1 MRNLGSSVKIRL
13 KPKCGKLRSYHW
25 LPYTPK
31 NFAFRHS
38 LKTKI
43 LARCQFCLLT
53 KFTTDERWQS
63 PRDFF
68 YLTRFFPKSACPTQA
83 LYSAFDVFAHWKG
96 FSLIAKVRVVLRNV
110 PRRQILSTKKTHLGK
125 LFPSATNAY
134 DTKVYKGKRFN
145 QESTLDVQVHKI
157 TKRQRPSNAG
167 AERSFLIKF
176 PLKCCIAWPLQTLSL
191 LSCQSLRLSFRTGRP
206 LVDGFVIANME
217 W

>member
-1 MRNLGSSVKIRL
+1 MPILSFKKVHDWRALTI
-13 KPKCGKLRSYHW
+13 
-25 LPYTPK
+25 TPW
-31 NFAFRHS
+31 F
-38 LKTKI
+38 
-43 LARCQFCLLT
+43 LL
-53 KFTTDERWQS
+53 FNS
-63 PRDFF
+63 I
-68 YLTRFFPKSACPTQA
+68 FPKSACPTQA

>member
-1 MRNLGSSVKIRL
+1 MLCTATEKNRELWWIVIIIKSISVH
-13 KPKCGKLRSYHW
+13 GKERAR
-25 LPYTPK
+25 TE
-31 NFAFRHS
+31 AV
-38 LKTKI
+38 
-43 LARCQFCLLT
+43 LARCLILLHVFSLLFSDKWWQFSLRFLLLT
-53 KFTTDERWQS
+53 PS
-63 PRDFF
+63 
-68 YLTRFFPKSACPTQA
+68 FPKSACPTQA

>member
-1 MRNLGSSVKIRL
+1 MGSCVHTIDCLILLKIL
-13 KPKCGKLRSYHW
+13 LFV
-25 LPYTPK
+25 TV
-31 NFAFRHS
+31 
-38 LKTKI
+38 LKTII

-110 PRRQILSTKKTHLGK
+110 PRRQILSIKKTHLGK

-157 TKRQRPSNAG
+157 TKRQSPSNAG

>member
-1 MRNLGSSVKIRL
+1 MPILSFNKVHDWRALTITPWFLLFNSIFSEI
-13 KPKCGKLRSYHW
+13 C
-25 LPYTPK
+25 LPYPST
-31 NFAFRHS
+31 
-38 LKTKI
+38 LQ
-43 LARCQFCLLT
+43 C
-53 KFTTDERWQS
+53 
-63 PRDFF
+63 
-68 YLTRFFPKSACPTQA
+68 
-83 LYSAFDVFAHWKG
+83 FDVFAHWKG

>member
-1 MRNLGSSVKIRL
+1 MGSCVHTIDCLILLKIL
-13 KPKCGKLRSYHW
+13 LFV
-25 LPYTPK
+25 TV
-31 NFAFRHS
+31 

-63 PRDFF
+63 LRDFF
-68 YLTRFFPKSACPTQA
+68 YLTRFFPKSTCPTQA

>member
-1 MRNLGSSVKIRL
+1 MWGVHTIDCLILLKIL
-13 KPKCGKLRSYHW
+13 LFV
-25 LPYTPK
+25 TV
-31 NFAFRHS
+31 

-83 LYSAFDVFAHWKG
+83 LYSAFDVSAHWKG

-157 TKRQRPSNAG
+157 TKRPRPSNVG

>member
-1 MRNLGSSVKIRL
+1 MGSCVHTIDCLILLKIL
-13 KPKCGKLRSYHW
+13 LFV
-25 LPYTPK
+25 TV
-31 NFAFRHS
+31 

-63 PRDFF
+63 PCDFF
-68 YLTRFFPKSACPTQA
+68 YLTRFFPKSTCPTQA